1 MALILHFRHS
11 ILACKNN
18 EEISLCVS
26 KVNYFDWM
34 LISSIK
40 NNTRLLVSIPVKV
53 TKETSEIVV
62 NEAIELW
69 QEHGGPIGL
78 TITDLPKQK

>member
-1 MALILHFRHS
+1 MHELSH
-11 ILACKNN
+11 
-18 EEISLCVS
+18 
-26 KVNYFDWM
+26 Y
-34 LISSIK
+34 
-40 NNTRLLVSIPVKV
+40 KV

-78 TITDLPKQK
+78 TISELPKQK

>member
-1 MALILHFRHS
+1 
-11 ILACKNN
+11 
-18 EEISLCVS
+18 
-26 KVNYFDWM
+26 
-34 LISSIK
+34 
-40 NNTRLLVSIPVKV
+40 V